1 MTEEE
6 KVNISEAVSEVKNA
20 SEDDLRKVIEKWF
33 ESTRTLGMELG
44 APYIPAAVY
53 STIQKH
59 LQEYTQSRPRDYKR
73 AVHDIIKIV
82 SVQLAQQ
89 NTRQNDAQNNE
100 ENNLEDHKE
109 KNNK

>member
-33 ESTRTLGMELG
+33 ESTRTQGMKLG
-44 APYIPAAVY
+44 ASYISAAVY
-53 STIQKH
+53 DTIQNH
-59 LQEYTQSRPRDYKR
+59 LKKGTQSSLRDYKR
-73 AVHDIIKIV
+73 AVDDIIKIV

-89 NTRQNDAQNNE
+89 NTRQNDSQNNE

-109 KNNK
+109 EDT

>member
-6 KVNISEAVSEVKNA
+6 KVNISEAISEVKNA

-33 ESTRTLGMELG
+33 ESTRTQGMKLG
-44 APYIPAAVY
+44 ASYISAAVY

-59 LQEYTQSRPRDYKR
+59 LKKGAQSSLRDYKR
-73 AVHDIIKIV
+73 AVDDIIKIV

-89 NTRQNDAQNNE
+89 NTRQNDSQNNE

-109 KNNK
+109 EDT

>member
-20 SEDDLRKVIEKWF
+20 SGDDLRKVIEKWF
-33 ESTRTLGMELG
+33 ESTRTQGMKLG
-44 APYIPAAVY
+44 ASYISAAVY
-53 STIQKH
+53 GTIQKH
-59 LQEYTQSRPRDYKR
+59 LKKGTQSSLRDYKR
-73 AVHDIIKIV
+73 AVDDIIKIV

-89 NTRQNDAQNNE
+89 NTRQNDSQNNE

-109 KNNK
+109 EDT